1 MFGRRKR
8 RMIDRFGRTI
18 NYLRLSVTEK
28 CQLHCDYCRSSEE
41 CPNSK
46 ELTAEEILQ
55 LSRVCV
61 NLGLDK
67 IRLTGG
73 EPLMRRDIIEI
84 AESIGKL
91 ENLRELTMTT
101 NGQKL
106 SQCAK
111 ELYRAGIHRINISL
125 DSLNADR
132 YRSMTGGDINK
143 VFSAIEEAKRV
154 GMNPIKINA
163 VLLRGINDGEVKD
176 FLRFSR
182 EYGVTVR
189 FIELMP
195 LGRLSDKPEMRIT
208 MKDILKENPELMPG
222 EKTREPA
229 REFYF
234 SGSVKTGIIAPM
246 SEPFCDSCNRVRIL
260 SDGTLKPCLGCADEI
275 PLSEF
280 IGGDDKLLSEKIES
294 AVFNKPMGY
303 TMRDC
308 EKPLRDMSRIG
319 G

>member
-1 MFGRRKR
+1 
-8 RMIDRFGRTI
+8 MIDRFGRTI

-61 NLGLDK
+61 NLDLDK

-132 YRSMTGGDINK
+132 YCSMTGGDINK

-176 FLRFSR
+176 FLCFSR
-182 EYGVTVR
+182 EYGVIVR

-222 EKTREPA
+222 EKTGEPA
-229 REFYF
+229 REFY
-234 SGSVKTGIIAPM
+234 SGSAKTGIIAPM

-260 SDGTLKPCLGCADEI
+260 SDGTLKPCLGCDDEI
-275 PLSEF
+275 SLSEF
-280 IGGDDKLLSEKIES
+280 LGGDDKLLSEKIES

-308 EKPLRDMSRIG
+308 EKPIRDMSRIG

>member
-1 MFGRRKR
+1 
-8 RMIDRFGRTI
+8 MIDRFGRTI

-84 AESIGKL
+84 AESIGRL

-143 VFSAIEEAKRV
+143 VFSAIEEAKRA

-176 FLRFSR
+176 FLHFSR
-182 EYGVTVR
+182 EYGVIVR

-208 MKDILKENPELMPG
+208 MKEILKENPELMPG
-222 EKTREPA
+222 KETGEPA

-234 SGSVKTGIIAPM
+234 SGSTKAGIIAPM
-246 SEPFCDSCNRVRIL
+246 SEPFCDSCNRIRIL
-260 SDGTLKPCLGCADEI
+260 SDGTLKPCLGCGDEI
-275 PLSEF
+275 SLSEF
-280 IGGDDKLLSEKIES
+280 IGGDERILSEKIEK

>member
-1 MFGRRKR
+1 
-8 RMIDRFGRTI
+8 MIDRFGRTI

-28 CQLHCDYCRSSEE
+28 CQLHCDYCRSSEG
-41 CPNSK
+41 CTNSK

-61 NLGLDK
+61 KLGLDK

-101 NGQKL
+101 NGQLL

-125 DSLNADR
+125 DSLNADC

-143 VFSAIEEAKRV
+143 IFSAIEEAKRA

-182 EYGVTVR
+182 EYGVIVR

-208 MKDILKENPELMPG
+208 MKEILKENPELMPG
-222 EKTREPA
+222 KETREPA

-234 SGSVKTGIIAPM
+234 SGSTKAGIIAPM
-246 SEPFCDSCNRVRIL
+246 SEPFCGSCNRIRIL
-260 SDGTLKPCLGCADEI
+260 SDGTLKPCLGCNDEI
-275 PLSEF
+275 PLRGF
-280 IGGDDKLLSEKIES
+280 LGGDDKMLSEKIER

>member
-1 MFGRRKR
+1 
-8 RMIDRFGRTI
+8 MIDRFGRTI

-28 CQLHCDYCRSSEE
+28 CQLHCDYCRSSEG
-41 CPNSK
+41 CTNSK

-61 NLGLDK
+61 NLGLNK

-101 NGQKL
+101 NGQLL

-125 DSLNADR
+125 DSLNADC

-143 VFSAIEEAKRV
+143 IFSAIEEAKRV

-176 FLRFSR
+176 FLHFSR

-208 MKDILKENPELMPG
+208 MKEILKENPELMPG
-222 EKTREPA
+222 EKTGEPA
-229 REFYF
+229 RDFYF
-234 SGSVKTGIIAPM
+234 SGSAKAGIIAPM
-246 SEPFCDSCNRVRIL
+246 SEPFCGSCNRIRIL
-260 SDGTLKPCLGCADEI
+260 SDGTLKPCLGCADETS
-275 PLSEF
+275 LSEF
-280 IGGDDKLLSEKIES
+280 LGGDDKVLSQKIERS
-294 AVFNKPMGY
+294 VFNKPMGY

>member
-1 MFGRRKR
+1 
-8 RMIDRFGRTI
+8 MIDRFGRTI

-28 CQLHCDYCRSSEE
+28 CQLHCDYCRSSEG
-41 CPNSK
+41 CTNSK

-61 NLGLDK
+61 KLGLDK

-91 ENLRELTMTT
+91 QNIRELTMTT
-101 NGQKL
+101 NGQLL
-106 SQCAK
+106 SECAK
-111 ELYRAGIHRINISL
+111 ELYMAGMHRINISL
-125 DSLNADR
+125 DSLNADC

-143 VFSAIEEAKRV
+143 VFSAIEEAKRA

-208 MKDILKENPELMPG
+208 MKEILKENPELMPG
-222 EKTREPA
+222 EKTGEPA
-229 REFYF
+229 RDFYF
-234 SGSVKTGIIAPM
+234 SGSAKAGIIAPM
-246 SEPFCDSCNRVRIL
+246 SEPFCGSCNRIRIL
-260 SDGTLKPCLGCADEI
+260 SDGTLKPCLGCADETS
-275 PLSEF
+275 LSEF
-280 IGGDDKLLSEKIES
+280 LGGDDKVLSEKIER

>member
-1 MFGRRKR
+1 
-8 RMIDRFGRTI
+8 MIDRFGRTI

-28 CQLHCDYCRSSEE
+28 CQLHCDYCRSSEG
-41 CPNSK
+41 CTNSK

-61 NLGLDK
+61 KLGLDK

-101 NGQKL
+101 NGQLL

-125 DSLNADR
+125 DSLNADC

-143 VFSAIEEAKRV
+143 IFSAIEEAKRV

-208 MKDILKENPELMPG
+208 MKEILKENPELMPG
-222 EKTREPA
+222 EKTGEPA
-229 REFYF
+229 RDFYF
-234 SGSVKTGIIAPM
+234 SGSAKAGIIAPM
-246 SEPFCDSCNRVRIL
+246 SEPFCGSCNRIRIL
-260 SDGTLKPCLGCADEI
+260 SDGTLKPCLGCADETS
-275 PLSEF
+275 LSEF
-280 IGGDDKLLSEKIES
+280 LGGDDKVLSEKIER

>member
-1 MFGRRKR
+1 
-8 RMIDRFGRTI
+8 
-18 NYLRLSVTEK
+18 
-28 CQLHCDYCRSSEE
+28 
-41 CPNSK
+41 
-46 ELTAEEILQ
+46 
-55 LSRVCV
+55 
-61 NLGLDK
+61 
-67 IRLTGG
+67 
-73 EPLMRRDIIEI
+73 MRRDIIEI

-91 ENLRELTMTT
+91 QNIRELTMTT
-101 NGQKL
+101 NGQLL
-106 SQCAK
+106 SECAK
-111 ELYRAGIHRINISL
+111 ELYMAGMHRINISL
-125 DSLNADR
+125 DSLNADC

-143 VFSAIEEAKRV
+143 VFSAIEEAKRA

-208 MKDILKENPELMPG
+208 MKEILKENPELMPG
-222 EKTREPA
+222 EKTGEPA
-229 REFYF
+229 RDFYF
-234 SGSVKTGIIAPM
+234 SGSAKAGIIAPM
-246 SEPFCDSCNRVRIL
+246 SEPFCGSCNRIRIL
-260 SDGTLKPCLGCADEI
+260 SDGTLKPCLGCADETS
-275 PLSEF
+275 LSEF
-280 IGGDDKLLSEKIES
+280 LGGDDKVLSEKIER

>member
-1 MFGRRKR
+1 
-8 RMIDRFGRTI
+8 MIDRFGRTI

-28 CQLHCDYCRSSEE
+28 CQLHCDYCRSSEG
-41 CPNSK
+41 CPNTK

-61 NLGLDK
+61 NLGFNK

-84 AESIGKL
+84 AESIGRL

-143 VFSAIEEAKRV
+143 VFSAIEEAKRA

-163 VLLRGINDGEVKD
+163 VLLRGINDCEVKD

-182 EYGVTVR
+182 EHGVTVR

-208 MKDILKENPELMPG
+208 MKEILEKNPVLIPG
-222 EKTREPA
+222 EKTGEPA
-229 REFYF
+229 REFHF
-234 SGSVKTGIIAPM
+234 SGSAKAGIIAPM
-246 SEPFCDSCNRVRIL
+246 SEPFCDSCNRIRIL
-260 SDGTLKPCLGCADEI
+260 SDGTLRPCLGCIDEI
-275 PLSEF
+275 SLSEF
-280 IGGDDKLLSEKIES
+280 LGGDDKVLSEKIER

-303 TMRDC
+303 AMKDY
-308 EKPLRDMSRIG
+308 EKPFRDMSRIG

>member
-1 MFGRRKR
+1 
-8 RMIDRFGRTI
+8 MIDRFGRTI

-28 CQLHCDYCRSSEE
+28 CQLHCDYCRSSEG
-41 CPNSK
+41 CTNSK

-61 NLGLDK
+61 KLGLDK

-91 ENLRELTMTT
+91 QNIRELTMTT
-101 NGQKL
+101 NGQLL
-106 SQCAK
+106 SECAK
-111 ELYRAGIHRINISL
+111 ELYRAGMHRINISL
-125 DSLNADR
+125 DSLNADC

-143 VFSAIEEAKRV
+143 VFSAIEEAKRA

-208 MKDILKENPELMPG
+208 MKEILKENPELMPG
-222 EKTREPA
+222 EKTGEPA
-229 REFYF
+229 RDFYF
-234 SGSVKTGIIAPM
+234 SGSAKAGIIAPM
-246 SEPFCDSCNRVRIL
+246 SEPFCGSCNRIRIL
-260 SDGTLKPCLGCADEI
+260 SDGTLKPCLGCADETS
-275 PLSEF
+275 LSEF
-280 IGGDDKLLSEKIES
+280 LGGDDKVLSEKIER

>member
-1 MFGRRKR
+1 
-8 RMIDRFGRTI
+8 MIDRFGRTI

-28 CQLHCDYCRSSEE
+28 CQLHCDYCRSSEG

-61 NLGLDK
+61 NLGLNK

-73 EPLMRRDIIEI
+73 EPFMRRDIIEI
-84 AESIGKL
+84 AESIGRL
-91 ENLRELTMTT
+91 ENLSELTMTT

-143 VFSAIEEAKRV
+143 VFSAIEEAKRA

-163 VLLRGINDGEVKD
+163 VLLRGINDCEVKD

-208 MKDILKENPELMPG
+208 MKEILKENPELMPG
-222 EKTREPA
+222 KETDEPA

-234 SGSVKTGIIAPM
+234 SGSTKAGIIAPM
-246 SEPFCDSCNRVRIL
+246 SEPFCGSCNRIRIL
-260 SDGTLKPCLGCADEI
+260 SDGTLKPCLGCDDEI

-280 IGGDDKLLSEKIES
+280 LGGDDKILSEKIER

>member
-1 MFGRRKR
+1 
-8 RMIDRFGRTI
+8 MIDRFGRTI

-28 CQLHCDYCRSSEE
+28 CQLHCDYCRSSEG
-41 CPNSK
+41 CTNSK

-61 NLGLDK
+61 KLGLDK

-101 NGQKL
+101 NGQLL

-125 DSLNADR
+125 DSLNADC

-143 VFSAIEEAKRV
+143 IFSAIEEAKRV

-208 MKDILKENPELMPG
+208 MKEILKENPELMPG
-222 EKTREPA
+222 EKTGEPA
-229 REFYF
+229 RDFYF
-234 SGSVKTGIIAPM
+234 SGSAKAGIIAPM
-246 SEPFCDSCNRVRIL
+246 SEPFCGSCNRIRIL
-260 SDGTLKPCLGCADEI
+260 SDGTLKPCLGCNDEI
-275 PLSEF
+275 PLRVF
-280 IGGDDKLLSEKIES
+280 LGGDDKMLSEKIER